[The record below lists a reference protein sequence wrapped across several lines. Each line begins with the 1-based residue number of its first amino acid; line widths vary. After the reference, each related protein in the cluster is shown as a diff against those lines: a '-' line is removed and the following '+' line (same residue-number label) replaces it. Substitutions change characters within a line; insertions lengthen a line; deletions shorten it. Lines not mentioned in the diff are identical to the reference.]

1 MPRAKT
7 PEERAAKLALAKLTG
22 KSQPAFGENNQAA
35 LVHGAYSAGVWQPMV
50 EERLASWLNDP
61 DFPEYAKA
69 LPQRFAL
76 RSLARCQ
83 VRLELYYAALEG
95 MTPAQAASEIDT
107 TRETVTGGGMTG
119 QPMKRKARVTKQ
131 GSFEEMVRRWEV
143 HHLNLSKELGLTPV
157 AQAKL
162 GRDVVAA
169 KLDMAALIAQSQED
183 QLTDEGEK

>member
-1 MPRAKT
+1 MAGRAKT

-22 KSQPAFGENNQAA
+22 RSQPAFGENNQAA
-35 LVHGAYSAGVWQPMV
+35 LIHGAYSSGVWQPLV
-50 EERLASWLNDP
+50 EERLAAWLADP

-69 LPQRFAL
+69 LPQRFTL

-83 VRLELYYAALEG
+83 VRLELFYAAMEN
-95 MTPAQAASEIDT
+95 MSVTEAVSEVDT
-107 TRETVTGGGMTG
+107 TREQVTGGGMSG
-119 QPMKRKARVTKQ
+119 APMKRKSRTVKQ
-131 GSFEEMVRRWEV
+131 ASFEEMVRRWEG

-169 KLDMAALIAQSQED
+169 KLDMAALIQQAEE
-183 QLTDEGEK
+183 LKDEGEK